1 MESPAETDIAAVVAT
16 QPGPAPSPFATLR
29 VRDLLALFLVFAFA
43 LVAILAVVTSRTK
56 RVLDV
61 RLLAVLLTVTMVL
74 PVLVRAYQTR
84 LSWRRVFGA
93 RPRMRDFPLTVAVL
107 PVALFT
113 MASALLLYVP
123 LSYVAPDFVRRML
136 LTDTVFD
143 AHTLGQ
149 WLLLALGGVVM
160 APVVEEIV
168 FRGIILQRWAYR
180 WGTRTGVVASS
191 ALFALGHGEW
201 IGHFLFGVVM
211 ALLYLRTKR
220 LWVSI
225 TAHGVNNLLVTL
237 PSLWH
242 ILSHAPDDPPETL
255 ASFREG
261 AWMGVPILL
270 TGLVLA
276 WIYLRVLWADD
287 EVRVVL
293 AGGIPYDSNSDELSA
308 TA

>member
-1 MESPAETDIAAVVAT
+1 MEPPAETDIVAVDAP
-16 QPGPAPSPFATLR
+16 QPAPAPSPFATLR
-29 VRDLLALFLVFAFA
+29 VRGLFALFVAFASA
-43 LVAILAVVTSRTK
+43 LVAILAAVTSVTH

-61 RLLAVLLTVTMVL
+61 RLLAVLLTATMVL

-93 RPRMRDFPLTVAVL
+93 RPRPRDLPLTVAVL

-113 MASALLLYVP
+113 MASALLIYVP
-123 LSYVAPDFVRRML
+123 LSYVAPNFVRRML

-149 WLLLALGGVVM
+149 WLLLALGGVVL
-160 APVVEEIV
+160 APVVEEVV

-180 WGTRTGVVASS
+180 WGTHSGVVASS
-191 ALFALGHGEW
+191 VLFALGHGEW

-211 ALLYLRTKR
+211 ALLYLRTRR
-220 LWVSI
+220 LWVNI

-237 PSLWH
+237 PTLWH
-242 ILSHAPDDPPETL
+242 ILARAPDDPPETL

-270 TGLVLA
+270 AGLLLA
-276 WIYLRVLWADD
+276 WIYLRVLWPDD
-287 EVRVVL
+287 EVRVAL
-293 AGGIPYDSNSDELSA
+293 AGGIPYDSN
-308 TA
+308 